1 MFETH
6 PDSLQ
11 YFPQFEGLNSPE
23 EQKKSE
29 VFQDHS
35 EKVNNRI
42 MPGGRTGSRTREN
55 TDRNQ
60 TGFTRLFVLLQF

>member
-6 PDSLQ
+6 PETLQ

-29 VFQDHS
+29 VFQEHS
-35 EKVNNRI
+35 EKVK
-42 MPGGRTGSRTREN
+42 TEN
-55 TDRNQ
+55 
-60 TGFTRLFVLLQF
+60 L